1 MASSDNTDL
10 IPLKILRVLPPDP
23 NGTSDGASGYTVLLE
38 LSRNVTEFERSEA
51 PSVRPGLRVYRSTL
65 ELTGV
70 TLEAVQD
77 QASQLSAAV
86 TRIEEAGRKESALAD
101 ARREGRRREEL
112 ARANEKERLA
122 KLAAEIT
129 FD

>member
-38 LSRNVTEFERSEA
+38 LSRNVTRFEFDAA
-51 PSVRPGLRVYRSTL
+51 PKVATKLRVYNSTL
-65 ELTGV
+65 ELSMT

-77 QASQLSAAV
+77 STRQLTEVVAQ
-86 TRIEEAGRKESALAD
+86 IEEAGRQASELAD
-101 ARREGRRREEL
+101 ARLEEQRREEL
-112 ARANEKERLA
+112 ARANETERLA